1 MQRLPRQVVLL
12 GWISLLADVSGEMT
26 TPLVPLYITGVLGA
40 GTVALGVVE
49 GTAEAVVTAM
59 KAISGWHSDRAGTRV
74 PYIRWG
80 YGLPVL
86 GKSIVAMA
94 TLWPMV
100 GAGRVLD
107 RLGKGIRTTPRDALL
122 ADAVHPSIRGHAF
135 GVHRAMDTAGG
146 LLGALLAAGLLGLL
160 GASATPESAP
170 AWRGALAAAALAGF
184 ACWLLTF
191 MLREP
196 APDPV
201 PIRAATD
208 PAPGPTPLD
217 GRFWRTTLALC
228 LFALGNSSDAF
239 LLLRTAEL
247 GLDPV
252 QVILA
257 YALFNLVYAAAAW
270 PAGRLSDRVGRNHLL
285 VAGWLLQGL
294 VYLGFGLA
302 QDGGQCVALL
312 CVYGLAIA
320 CHDGVGKALVAD
332 AAPQGRRGTAMGVAF
347 GCMGACALL
356 ASVGVGAIWQ
366 VSGPAPALGLS
377 LITSVAA
384 CLALPRQ
391 ARSGDSRPD
400 RCDLPRLDA

>member
-1 MQRLPRQVVLL
+1 MPRLPRQVVLL

-26 TPLVPLYITGVLGA
+26 TPLLPLYITGVLGA
-40 GTVALGVVE
+40 GTVALGLVE

-59 KAISGWHSDRAGTRV
+59 KAVSGWHSDRAGRRT

-86 GKSIVAMA
+86 GKSIVAVA
-94 TLWPMV
+94 TVWPMV

-122 ADAVHPSIRGHAF
+122 ADAVHASIRGHAF

-146 LLGALLAAGLLGLL
+146 LLGALVAAALLGLL

-170 AWRGALAAAALAGF
+170 AWRGALAAAAVAGF

-191 MLREP
+191 LLREP
-196 APDPV
+196 SPHAMTDGV
-201 PIRAATD
+201 VTD
-208 PAPGPTPLD
+208 PRPRPTSLD

-239 LLLRTAEL
+239 LLLRTAEM
-247 GLDPV
+247 GLNAV
-252 QVILA
+252 EVILA
-257 YALFNLVYAAAAW
+257 YALFNLIFAAGAW
-270 PAGRLSDRVGRNHLL
+270 PAGRLSDLVGRNRLL

-302 QDGGQCVALL
+302 QSGGQCVVLL
-312 CVYGLAIA
+312 CVYGLAVA
-320 CHDGVGKALVAD
+320 CHDSVGKALVAD
-332 AAPQGRRGTAMGVAF
+332 SAPDGRRGTAMGVAF
-347 GCMGACALL
+347 GCMGACALM
-356 ASVGVGAIWQ
+356 ASVGAGAIWQ
-366 VSGPAPALGLS
+366 MAGPAPALGLS
-377 LITSVAA
+377 LLTSVAA

-391 ARSGDSRPD
+391 VR
-400 RCDLPRLDA
+400 

>member
-1 MQRLPRQVVLL
+1 MPRLPRQVVLL

-26 TPLVPLYITGVLGA
+26 TPLLPLYITGVLGA
-40 GTVALGVVE
+40 STVALGVVE

-59 KAISGWHSDRAGTRV
+59 KAVSGWHSDRAGRRM

-94 TLWPMV
+94 TIWPMV

-122 ADAVHPSIRGHAF
+122 ADAVHASIRGHAF

-146 LLGALLAAGLLGLL
+146 LLGALVAAALLGLL

-170 AWRGALAAAALAGF
+170 AWRGALAAAAVAGF

-191 MLREP
+191 LLREP
-196 APDPV
+196 SPPAMPDGVVTNPR
-201 PIRAATD
+201 PR
-208 PAPGPTPLD
+208 PTSLD

-247 GLDPV
+247 GLSAV
-252 QVILA
+252 EVILA
-257 YALFNLVYAAAAW
+257 YALFNLVYAAGSW
-270 PAGRLSDRVGRNHLL
+270 PAGRLSDVVGRNRLL
-285 VAGWLLQGL
+285 VTGWLLQGL

-302 QDGGQCVALL
+302 QSGGQCVVLL
-312 CVYGLAIA
+312 CIYGLAIA

-332 AAPQGRRGTAMGVAF
+332 AAPDGRRGTAMGVAF

-356 ASVGVGAIWQ
+356 ASVGAGAIWQ
-366 VSGPAPALGLS
+366 MAGPAPALGLS
-377 LITSVAA
+377 LLTSVAA

-391 ARSGDSRPD
+391 AR
-400 RCDLPRLDA
+400 